1 MKRLFRPLA
10 LGLVL
15 AGSFS
20 PLVRANDVFDN
31 ASDED
36 DSSLTDTVLTH
47 GVLQHH
53 DLQGTAAAPDQDWFQ
68 VPVVPRHSY
77 EGRMSSQSGLLD
89 TTEAA
94 AAAQFDRVDAGGSV
108 LTSGVEPD
116 AITGDVVVRWSSFA
130 DEVDFLR
137 VRGRT
142 DADLTETSFYD
153 IQLLDTTVSVAR
165 FNNSATQLTVF
176 LIQNT
181 TNRPVTG
188 QIFFYLPDGNLQA
201 AQPLNLP
208 ASGGQVLNTAT
219 APGLQGFSGVAQIA
233 HDGPYGAVT
242 GKAVALEPATGFT
255 FDTPFVSLPH

>member
-1 MKRLFRPLA
+1 MKLFFKPLA

-20 PLVRANDVFDN
+20 PLARANDVFDN

-36 DSSLTDTVLTH
+36 DSFLTDTVLTH
-47 GVLQHH
+47 GVIQNH

-77 EGRMSSQSGLLD
+77 EGRMFSQSGVLD
-89 TTEAA
+89 TTESA
-94 AAAQFDRVDAGGSV
+94 AAAQFDRVDSGGFLQTAGA
-108 LTSGVEPD
+108 EPD
-116 AITGDVVVRWSSFA
+116 AITGDVVVRWTSFA
-130 DEVDFLR
+130 DEVDYLR

-142 DADLTETSFYD
+142 DTDLTETSFYD
-153 IQLLDTTVSVAR
+153 IQLLDTTVSVPR
-165 FNNSATQLTVF
+165 FNNSATQVTVF
-176 LIQNT
+176 LIENT

-188 QIFFYLPDGNLQA
+188 QIFFYLPNGNLQD

-208 ASGGQVLNTAT
+208 ASGGQILNTAT
-219 APGLQGFSGVAQIA
+219 VPGLQGFAGVAQIA

-242 GKAVALEPATGFT
+242 GKAVALESATGFT
-255 FDTPFVSLPH
+255 FDTPFTSLPH